1 MPHDRYNVREEA
13 LLLRARSSVLHY
25 LGVVLVA
32 FSVLQ
37 AAPLI
42 ASAVFVETVR
52 FPMRIYAIPAAI
64 AVGLGVALAV
74 FFRPRALSAGA
85 AMAIGA
91 LGWFVLSLVG
101 AIPFWLAL
109 DIRYLDA
116 FFETVSGFTT
126 TGVTILTGLQLLPK
140 SLLLWRG
147 MTQWIGGLGIF
158 TLFLFVI
165 REGGQRH
172 VLLGAEAH
180 KARAER
186 FSPGVFT
193 SLRIL
198 WTVYGGLTIACAL
211 ILWAERMPLFDA
223 VVHALTTLSTGGFS
237 TYDAGIA
244 HFAAADVG
252 HAVAIEYTILAFM
265 ILGGTSFLV
274 HWGVIRRRWQTVWR
288 NAELR
293 AWLLLLL
300 GASVLVLF
308 GDRGRIGE
316 IGLHRHVRESLFHV
330 VSIATTTGF
339 TIRELASP
347 WFSPLTMQVFFLL
360 MIIGGCVA
368 STAGGLKVQRVAVLG
383 RLFRRQLRASS
394 RSARE
399 SNPLTFDGRILA
411 PMEVERTVAIAVA
424 WLVSIVFVWTATLL
438 LSDLGA
444 WESLSAS
451 ASAVGNLGPSA
462 VGTAALR
469 SLGPG
474 VKLCY
479 ILAMIAGRLEILPFL
494 LIFSRRVWR

>member
-1 MPHDRYNVREEA
+1 
-13 LLLRARSSVLHY
+13 LRTRGSVLHY
-25 LGVVLVA
+25 LGVILVA
-32 FSVLQ
+32 FSLLQ
-37 AAPLI
+37 AAPLVV
-42 ASAVFVETVR
+42 SAIFNETVR

-64 AVGLGVALAV
+64 SVGVGVALTV
-74 FFRPRALSAGA
+74 FFRPRVLSAGA

-91 LGWFVLSLVG
+91 LGWFALSLVG

-109 DIRYLDA
+109 DVSYLDA

-126 TGVTILTGLQLLPK
+126 TGATILTGLQLLPK
-140 SLLLWRG
+140 SLLLWRA

-158 TLFLFVI
+158 TLFLFVV
-165 REGGQRH
+165 REGGPRH

-198 WTVYGGLTIACAL
+198 WSVYGGLTVACAL
-211 ILWAERMPLFDA
+211 ILWAEGMPLFDA
-223 VVHALTTLSTGGFS
+223 VAHAMTTLSTGGFS
-237 TYDAGIA
+237 THDASIA
-244 HFAAADVG
+244 YFSTAGVG
-252 HAVAIEYTILAFM
+252 HAVAIEYTILVFM
-265 ILGGTSFLV
+265 FLGGTSFLV
-274 HWGVIRRRWQTVWR
+274 HWGLVRRRGRGVWK

-293 AWLLLLL
+293 TWLLLLL
-300 GASVLVLF
+300 AASVLVVV
-308 GDRGRIGE
+308 GDRGRIAE
-316 IGLHRHVRESLFHV
+316 IGLHEHVRRSVFHV

-347 WFSPLTMQVFFLL
+347 WFSPSTTQVFFLL

-368 STAGGLKVQRVAVLG
+368 STAGGLKVQRITLLG
-383 RLFRRQLRASS
+383 RLFRRQLRAAS
-394 RSARE
+394 RSPRE
-399 SNPLTFDGRILA
+399 ANPLTLDGRILA
-411 PMEVERTVAIAVA
+411 PTEVERTVAIAVGWVVA
-424 WLVSIVFVWTATLL
+424 TAAIWIVTLL

-451 ASAVGNLGPSA
+451 ASAIGNVGPSA
-462 VGTAALR
+462 VETSVFM

-474 VKLCY
+474 VKVCY
-479 ILAMIAGRLEILPFL
+479 ILAMVAGRLEILPFL

>member
-1 MPHDRYNVREEA
+1 M
-13 LLLRARSSVLHY
+13 RARSSVLHY
-25 LGVVLVA
+25 FGMILVA

-42 ASAVFVETVR
+42 VSAIFEETVR
-52 FPMRIYAIPAAI
+52 FPVRIYAIPAAI
-64 AVGLGVALAV
+64 AVGVGVALTV
-74 FFRPRALSAGA
+74 LFRPRVLSAGA

-91 LGWFVLSLVG
+91 LGWFALSLVG

-109 DIRYLDA
+109 DITYLDA
-116 FFETVSGFTT
+116 FFETASGFTT
-126 TGVTILTGLQLLPK
+126 TGATILTGLQLLPK

-180 KARAER
+180 KARSER

-198 WTVYGGLTIACAL
+198 WTIYGGLTIACAL
-211 ILWAERMPLFDA
+211 LLWAEGVDPFDA
-223 VVHALTTLSTGGFS
+223 VVHAMTTLSTGGFS
-237 TYDAGIA
+237 TYDASIG
-244 HFAAADVG
+244 HFSAAGVG
-252 HAVAIEYTILAFM
+252 HPVAIEYTVLAFM
-265 ILGGTSFLV
+265 FLGGTSFLV
-274 HWGVIRRRWQTVWR
+274 HWGTLRRRWREVWS

-300 GASVLVLF
+300 GASALIVV
-308 GDRGRIGE
+308 GDRGRIAE
-316 IGLHRHVRESLFHV
+316 IGIHQHVRHSLFHA

-339 TIRELASP
+339 TLRSLASP
-347 WFSPLTMQVFFLL
+347 WFSPLTVQVFFLL
-360 MIIGGCVA
+360 MIVGGCVA
-368 STAGGLKVQRVAVLG
+368 STAGGLKVQRIAILG
-383 RLFRRQLRASS
+383 RLFRRQLRAAS
-394 RSARE
+394 RSPRE
-399 SNPLTFDGRILA
+399 ANPLTFDRRILA
-411 PMEVERTVAIAVA
+411 PSEVERTTSIAAA
-424 WLVSIVFVWTATLL
+424 WLASIALVWIVTLL

-444 WESLSAS
+444 WESLTAS
-451 ASAVGNLGPSA
+451 ASALGNVGPSA
-462 VGTAALR
+462 VEASAFVG
-469 SLGPG
+469 LGPG
-474 VKLCY
+474 VKVCY

>member
-1 MPHDRYNVREEA
+1 MI
-13 LLLRARSSVLHY
+13 
-25 LGVVLVA
+25 LVA

-42 ASAVFVETVR
+42 VSAIFTETVR

-64 AVGLGVALAV
+64 AVGLGVGLMV
-74 FFRPRALSAGA
+74 LFRPRVLSAGA

-109 DIRYLDA
+109 DITYLDA

-126 TGVTILTGLQLLPK
+126 TGATILTGLRLLPK

-165 REGGQRH
+165 RGGGQRH

-180 KARAER
+180 KARSER

-198 WTVYGGLTIACAL
+198 WTVYGGLTIVCAL
-211 ILWAERMPLFDA
+211 ILWAEGMTLFDA
-223 VVHALTTLSTGGFS
+223 VVHAMTTLSTGGFS
-237 TYDAGIA
+237 TYDTGIA
-244 HFAAADVG
+244 HFSAAGVG
-252 HAVAIEYTILAFM
+252 HAVAIEYTILVFM
-265 ILGGTSFLV
+265 VLGGTSFLV
-274 HWGVIRRRWQTVWR
+274 HWGLIRRRWRAVRKNT
-288 NAELR
+288 ELR

-300 GASVLVLF
+300 AASILVVV
-308 GDRGRIGE
+308 GDRGRIAE
-316 IGLHRHVRESLFHV
+316 IGIHQHVRQSLFHV

-347 WFSPLTMQVFFLL
+347 WFSPLTAQVFFLL

-368 STAGGLKVQRVAVLG
+368 STSGGLKVQRVAVLG
-383 RLFRRQLRASS
+383 RLIRRQLRESS
-394 RSARE
+394 RSPRE
-399 SNPLTFDGRILA
+399 SNPLTFDGRIVA
-411 PMEVERTVAIAVA
+411 STEVERTTSIAVL
-424 WLVSIVFVWTATLL
+424 WLVSIVLVWIATLL

-444 WESLSAS
+444 WESLTAS
-451 ASAVGNLGPSA
+451 ASAIGNLGPSA
-462 VGTAALR
+462 VETTAFMR
-469 SLGPG
+469 LGPG
-474 VKLCY
+474 VKVCY
-479 ILAMIAGRLEILPFL
+479 ILAMVAGRLEILPFL